1 MVDFP
6 NEADAEKPVDPIAD
20 FIKFVKEPKPYIA
33 PPKKQCGYCKSFN
46 RISHCNANWGECD
59 CPQCQG
65 FCECS

>member
-20 FIKFVKEPKPYIA
+20 FVKEPKPYIA
-33 PPKKQCGYCKSFN
+33 PPAKQCRYCKTFN

-59 CPQCQG
+59 CPVCQD